1 MKAQAIKKLFTKAM
15 GIALSVITLVAA
27 VPEVLPGVSGSR
39 AKAATYDYMSIES
52 LKDIFGDRFKMGI
65 AVQAISHWNDPGAEI
80 GNPDKEKFICNQFNS
95 MTFGNE
101 FKPAYNFDAEAEG
114 LFTVDAA
121 AEELLDWAKA
131 NGIPVRGHCLVWHSQ
146 VNPSIFAKD
155 FKAMSGGKVTT
166 DYNATLDE
174 DCLVSRD
181 VLLQRLKT
189 YIYSV
194 IEYTYANGY
203 AETIYAWDVVNEAID
218 EGKPE
223 GYRQSYWYQIIGG
236 EFLYYSFLYAREAEV
251 KYAKEYAADYG
262 LDPEGDLSS
271 IMPELFYNDY
281 NEWFSRKTDY
291 IIEHMTQTPYNEGH
305 TMVKS
310 DVINPDGDGTIYGDG
325 LIDGFGLQAHMT
337 DADSLYQYKD
347 AIEKYAAA
355 INNLHVTELD
365 VGKSIPGEAGD
376 FKQAKYYYD
385 YFKLL
390 CDEQDAGVNITS
402 VTIWGLTDP
411 TSWRK
416 DTEPLLFNGNL
427 SPKPAFEA
435 VAMAGKGEEFTL
447 EDTAGKGKAEDI
459 VINFEPD
466 EYDSSVKTP
475 EELGF
480 ISRGSGHQATIMLKI
495 KVNHTEGANPGFSL
509 HVRRE
514 EADATVR
521 YDLSRFIG
529 HTIKLS
535 YYVKSEEDPV
545 FRTGIDGYE
554 DAGVIEIVTGT
565 PAEEDAE
572 AEAADAEAAEPAEGE
587 EVAAEAP
594 EWYLVDTVIKLPE
607 SLESASIYFET
618 DGAGEFYID
627 DFTVSMADDMEVS
640 DGLHQVAEDGS
651 IIDDAA
657 GEGEGTDAVLPAEA
671 GQGNHAAG
679 WIAIIA
685 LAVFGC
691 AFYMAEN
698 KKKTDS
704 RKK

>member
-1 MKAQAIKKLFTKAM
+1 MKAQALKKLFTKAM
-15 GIALSVITLVAA
+15 GIALSVITVVACIPDA
-27 VPEVLPGVSGSR
+27 LPGFAGSS
-39 AKAATYDYMSIES
+39 AEAAGYYDYMSIES
-52 LKDIFGDRFKMGI
+52 LKDIYADRFKMGI
-65 AVQAISHWNDPGAEI
+65 AVQAISHWGDQGAEI
-80 GNPDKEKFICNQFNS
+80 GNPDKEKFINNQFNS

-114 LFTVDAA
+114 LFTVDPA

-131 NGIPVRGHCLVWHSQ
+131 NNMPVRGHCLVWHSQ

-155 FKAMSGGKVTT
+155 FQATSNGKVTT

-281 NEWFSRKTDY
+281 NEWFSKKTDY

-365 VGKSIPGEAGD
+365 VGKSIHGEAGD

-416 DTEPLLFNGNL
+416 DTEPLLFNGDI
-427 SPKPAFEA
+427 SPKQAFDA
-435 VAMAGKGEEFTL
+435 VVLAGKGEEFNL
-447 EDTAGKGKAEDI
+447 VDLAGKGKAEDI
-459 VINFEPD
+459 VIDFEPSVTD
-466 EYDSSVKTP
+466 GTSSNSTP
-475 EELGF
+475 DELGF
-480 ISRGSGHQATIMLKI
+480 IGRGSGHQATIMLKI
-495 KVNHTEGANPGFSL
+495 KVNHTEGAAPGFSL
-509 HVRRE
+509 QVRRE
-514 EADATVR
+514 EADATLR
-521 YDLSRFIG
+521 YDISRFAG
-529 HTIKLS
+529 HTIRLS
-535 YYVKSEEDPV
+535 YYVKSEDMI

-554 DAGVIEIVTGT
+554 DAGVIEIDTAPPVL
-565 PAEEDAE
+565 EEAT
-572 AEAADAEAAEPAEGE
+572 AEGE
-587 EVAAEAP
+587 EPVTAEP
-594 EWYLVDTVIKLPE
+594 EWKLVDTVIKLPE
-607 SLESASIYFET
+607 DLESASLFFET

-627 DFTVSMADDMEVS
+627 DFTISMADDMEVS

-651 IIDDAA
+651 IVDVAAADDGAA
-657 GEGEGTDAVLPAEA
+657 EGGNDGGNAVPSAPA
-671 GQGNHAAG
+671 NHAAG
-679 WIAIIA
+679 WIAIA
-685 LAVFGC
+685 FLAAFVAVFY
-691 AFYMAEN
+691 AAD
-698 KKKTDS
+698 KKK
-704 RKK
+704 KK